1 MYSDNRI
8 TKFLNRLKSFYQME
22 DEMRLSNITYAACA
36 LAFKFALATPIPA
49 YAQVGAQ
56 PTYKHKA
63 HVHHLMAIPRTATAL
78 VPAPATAVRAPE
90 TDGLSRNA
98 DDCARFGCID
108 H

>member
-1 MYSDNRI
+1 
-8 TKFLNRLKSFYQME
+8 
-22 DEMRLSNITYAACA
+22 MRLSNITDAACA
-36 LAFKFALATPIPA
+36 LAFGFALTTPLPA

-56 PTYKHKA
+56 PTHKHKS
-63 HVHHLMAIPRTATAL
+63 HVDYFTAIPRTATAL
-78 VPAPATAVRAPE
+78 MLPPATAVRLPE